1 MNTSP
6 YDTEFRDQVVE
17 RFSELEPR
25 FPSTSAAAEAVA
37 REFGISRDSVRRWS
51 VDAGVWQA
59 HNSGTLRALQAEIDA
74 LRAQLGQ

>member
-1 MNTSP
+1 MSTSP
-6 YDTEFRDQVVE
+6 YDTQFRQDVVD
-17 RFSELEPR
+17 RFAQLEPQ

-59 HNSGTLRALQAEIDA
+59 HNSTSLRALQAEVAA
-74 LRAQLGQ
+74 LRARLGQ

>member
-6 YDTEFRDQVVE
+6 YDSDFRDRVVE
-17 RFSELEPR
+17 RFAELEQR

-51 VDAGVWQA
+51 VAAGVWQA
-59 HNSGTLRALQAEIDA
+59 HNSGTLRALQAEVDA